1 MLLSSV
7 TNECDFGFAR
17 HNRREVVPSI
27 CAEHQ
32 LTLQENIRDQSHN
45 AAFMYPPDPWQ
56 EISANAIELIN
67 NFLWVQQRYR
77 FTSGKSLIH
86 PWLENFQTW
95 VDLRSLKGAV
105 GERYLLR
112 ASDGKSRLNNSKRAN
127 AANWWKIFTAN
138 FATERGLSTS
148 FLWDSD
154 AFISNELFLMKKY
167 FNVLSLKRQITLR
180 VWSKPFAARTKI

>member
-1 MLLSSV
+1 
-7 TNECDFGFAR
+7 
-17 HNRREVVPSI
+17 
-27 CAEHQ
+27 
-32 LTLQENIRDQSHN
+32 
-45 AAFMYPPDPWQ
+45 MYPPDPWQ
-56 EISANAIELIN
+56 EISANAIDLIN

-105 GERYLLR
+105 GERYLLL

-138 FATERGLSTS
+138 LATERGLKTSTS

-154 AFISNELFLMKKY
+154 AFISNELFLMQKY
-167 FNVLSLKRQITLR
+167 FNALSLKRQTTLR
-180 VWSKPFAARTKI
+180 VYYGSTEQKFKTCCVVIYKKNSWGRKWIVTSNIYGLV